1 MTRRE
6 IIISLLEIAR
16 EEISV
21 ELRAQGHDQ
30 SGKLVASIE
39 TKINETIEGF
49 RGELYM
55 AYYYEFVNNFTPP
68 SRIPFGG
75 RSGRGGKSKYI
86 EGLIDFFTRLAA
98 QNPISRAFA
107 TAWTQKREGRP
118 TKGSYLF
125 SSNGRRTGFL
135 EAAHEKISERG
146 LNQIAEDYE
155 KFILTEVFKV
165 AA

>member
-1 MTRRE
+1 MTRRD
-6 IIISLLEIAR
+6 IIISMLEIAR
-16 EEISV
+16 EEISI
-21 ELRAQGHDQ
+21 ELKAQGHDS
-30 SGKLVASIE
+30 SGQLVGSIE
-39 TKINETIEGF
+39 TKINETIEGM

-68 SRIPFGG
+68 SKIPFGG

-86 EGLIDFFTRLAA
+86 EGLISFFTRLAA

-107 TAWTQKREGRP
+107 TAYTQKKEGRP

-135 EAAHEKISERG
+135 EAAHSKIAERG
-146 LNQIAEDYE
+146 LDKIAEDYE
-155 KFILTEVFKV
+155 KYILTEVFKV